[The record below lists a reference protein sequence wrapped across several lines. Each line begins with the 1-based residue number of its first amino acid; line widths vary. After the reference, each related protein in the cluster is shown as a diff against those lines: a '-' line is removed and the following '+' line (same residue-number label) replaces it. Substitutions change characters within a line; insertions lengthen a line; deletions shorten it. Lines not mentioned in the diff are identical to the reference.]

1 MPLPYKV
8 IITHISSGISTCCN
22 LERSLH
28 RTKNA
33 AMNMLKSKLAV
44 PASPFINRVYTLDS
58 EPKDQ
63 LKEFDEKYTHGPYL
77 QSERE
82 KRKANS

>member
-1 MPLPYKV
+1 MPLPKV
-8 IITHISSGISTCCN
+8 IIIQTFSGISACCN

-33 AMNMLKSKLAV
+33 AMNMLKSKLAA
-44 PASPFINRVYTLDS
+44 PASTFINRTYTLDS

-63 LKEFDEKYTHGPYL
+63 LKEFDEKYTHGTYL
-77 QSERE
+77 QSER
-82 KRKANS
+82 